1 MKKVFLI
8 IYISLIINTLHAAG
22 KFEFTPLAR
31 QAYEKTLALKF
42 DEANVLLAQ
51 LRKNEPQNLVVFY
64 IENHQQ
70 CLRIFISEDKS
81 EFDRLSADAE
91 NRLKALKNGDPNSP
105 YCLFTQAQV
114 RLFSAMNRAKF
125 GNYLDA
131 FNDATKAYENLQTNQ
146 KKFPDFL
153 PNKMTLG
160 VLHAVVG
167 SIPDTYKWG
176 VKLLSGMD
184 GTIQQGQ
191 AEIEE
196 VIKYAQ
202 NNDYIFEQEAL
213 VMYAFLML
221 HLNNNDNAAWNV
233 VNNGR
238 LKPKESQ
245 LACFALANVA
255 MRTGRTDK
263 AIEILQSRPTAAGYY
278 PVHFLDYMTG
288 LAKSFR
294 GDGDADTYF
303 KRFAANFKGRNY
315 LKEVHQRLAWFELL
329 RGNSVGYIAYIEK
342 CKSVGRADIGNDKNA
357 LKEAKSGIP
366 PDPILLRARL
376 FFDGGYHQKAYDLLK
391 NKKET
396 DYAQA
401 NAKMEYYYRMG
412 RIAHAMKK
420 SNEAILAYNQT
431 IQLGKN
437 SKYYFACASS
447 LQLGII
453 YEEYKQYEKARQ
465 FYNYCLQLNPDDYA
479 DSFHAKAK
487 AGVNRVKGK

>member
-1 MKKVFLI
+1 MKSRISFI
-8 IYISLIINTLHAAG
+8 CIYLIINALQAAT
-22 KFEFTPLAR
+22 KFDFTPLAR

-42 DEANVLLAQ
+42 DEANALLVQ
-51 LRKNEPQNLVVFY
+51 LKKTDPDNLINHY
-64 IENHQQ
+64 IENHQD
-70 CLRIFISEDKS
+70 CLRIFISEDKN
-81 EFDRLSADAE
+81 EFDRLALNAE
-91 NRLKALKNGDPNSP
+91 RRLKILKNGDTNSP

-114 RLFSAMNRAKF
+114 RLFWAMNRAKF

-131 FNDATKAYENLQTNQ
+131 FNDATKAYENLQSNQ
-146 KKFPDFL
+146 KKFPNFL

-167 SIPDTYKWG
+167 SIPDNYKWG

-196 VIKYAQ
+196 VIRYAQ

-221 HLNNNDNAAWNV
+221 HLNNNDSAAWNV

-245 LACFALANVA
+245 LGCFALANVA
-255 MRTGRTDK
+255 IRTGRTDK
-263 AIEILQSRPTAAGYY
+263 AIEILQNRPTAAGYY
-278 PVHFLDYMTG
+278 PIYFLDYMTG

-294 GDGDADTYF
+294 GDSDADVYF
-303 KRFAANFKGRNY
+303 KQFATHFKGRNY

-342 CKSVGRADIGNDKNA
+342 CKTVGRADIGNDKNA
-357 LKEAKSGIP
+357 LKEAKSGVP
-366 PDPILLRARL
+366 PDPILLRSRL
-376 FFDGGYHQKAYDLLK
+376 YFDGGYYQKAYDLLK

-396 DYAQA
+396 DYTEPLT
-401 NAKMEYYYRMG
+401 KIEYNYRIG
-412 RIAHAMKK
+412 RIAQMMKK
-420 SNEAILAYNQT
+420 SNEAIQAYNKT

-437 SKYYFACASS
+437 TKYYFACAAS
-447 LQLGII
+447 LQMGII
-453 YEEYKQYEKARQ
+453 YEDYKQYEKARQ

-487 AGVNRVKGK
+487 TGLNRVQKK